1 MGIPALVL
9 INTDTDVYIDAKRII
24 SMRATKKD
32 NGKWVIG
39 FAVDLM
45 GKKETFY
52 SHEYKNKKA
61 LQVEQQKLVDLLN
74 VCSIKI

>member
-39 FAVDLM
+39 FRIEVM
-45 GKKETFY
+45 GLKETFY

-61 LQVEQQKLVDLLN
+61 LQVEQKKLVDLLN
-74 VCSIKI
+74 VCNIKI